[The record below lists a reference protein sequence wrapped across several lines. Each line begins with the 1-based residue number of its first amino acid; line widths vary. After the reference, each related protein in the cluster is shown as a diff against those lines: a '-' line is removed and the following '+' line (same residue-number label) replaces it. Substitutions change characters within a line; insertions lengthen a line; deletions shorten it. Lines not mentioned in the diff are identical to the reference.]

1 MIFLI
6 TVINVMKS
14 FVVQAKKQVAKIIG
28 RNLLEQF
35 ININIMLAEVRPAE
49 CNSLNS
55 CPLEIKINSYINH
68 YNQDESRSLLHILR
82 MCGNFAT
89 HHKVNAKTETVY
101 NSISK
106 EDIFKFFIT
115 ILKSSLGIKLNNVES
130 IRIIPLYGDKKA
142 SIENDINFNLFPFYF
157 SDNDI
162 YYVNKC
168 ENDIFFCKKTIKTE
182 LAETEEDELVYIAP
196 PDSTRETTI
205 AQLKSFNED
214 KMSKL
219 ICYDMKGNNGEC
231 DFMLIKLNGA
241 DWSLSDINRISKL
254 TINEKFELI
263 IDLINT
269 IEGLSQLK
277 FQNDLFSIYHRN
289 ISPLTIVIRN
299 NEPHLIF
306 LSRAKLINT
315 SNDGFRI
322 KTSCY
327 QGIDEFDMSEFSS
340 NYQKDPFTHPGI
352 KYKMKNKKRN
362 VEKVSFS
369 IEESLEIDIYSIIA
383 IYKYLTKFD
392 DLPFYN
398 GEKKINLLHMLSYKE
413 FKKDLKLSDVKKA
426 INDEYLNHV
435 TLRNRLIL

>member
-1 MIFLI
+1 MIL
-6 TVINVMKS
+6 S
-14 FVVQAKKQVAKIIG
+14 S
-28 RNLLEQF
+28 
-35 ININIMLAEVRPAE
+35 
-49 CNSLNS
+49 SLS
-55 CPLEIKINSYINH
+55 QRI
-68 YNQDESRSLLHILR
+68 
-82 MCGNFAT
+82 
-89 HHKVNAKTETVY
+89 V
-101 NSISK
+101 
-106 EDIFKFFIT
+106 
-115 ILKSSLGIKLNNVES
+115 KSSLGIKLNNVES
-130 IRIIPLYGDKKA
+130 ISITPLYGNKKA
-142 SIENDINFNLFPFYF
+142 LIDIENDINFNLFPFYF

-182 LAETEEDELVYIAP
+182 LAETEEEGLVYIAP
-196 PDSTRETTI
+196 PDSNRETTI
-205 AQLKSFNED
+205 AQLKSSNED

-219 ICYDMKGNNGEC
+219 ICYDLKENNGEC
-231 DFMLIKLNGA
+231 DFMLIKLKET

-254 TINEKFELI
+254 TINAKFEII

-277 FQNDLFSIYHRN
+277 FQNNLFSIYHRN

-322 KTSCY
+322 NTSCY
-327 QGIDEFDMSEFSS
+327 QGVDEFDMSEFSS
-340 NYQKDPFTHPGI
+340 NYQKDPFTHPGV
-352 KYKMKNKKRN
+352 KDKMKNKKGN

-392 DLPFYN
+392 YLPFYN
-398 GEKKINLLHMLSYKE
+398 GKKKINLLHILSYKK
-413 FKKDLKLSDVKKA
+413 FKNDLKLSDVKKA
-426 INDEYLNHV
+426 INDEYLNHA